1 MFKQFGKSHFIINK
15 LDRSLFKMPRRN
27 MSDNNPLNMLPTVTK
42 RIVIAN
48 TFFFGLGL
56 FMNNRQYITEF
67 FYNKYALRHNK
78 YHVLIT
84 SHFAKA
90 NFLDYLLETFITGL
104 LGAQLEQMMGTQSF
118 MRLIGASIGFA
129 SVLLLT
135 MHKED
140 SFFKS
145 EAVLRGILWYFVLSN
160 PQQSFF
166 IFPLPIQ
173 VKALWLGVF
182 IGVMDYLSHRWA
194 NFGGFFA
201 ALLLTRRLI

>member
-1 MFKQFGKSHFIINK
+1 MFKHFGKSQLNVK
-15 LDRSLFKMPRRN
+15 MVGKTLFKPPKRYQSN
-27 MSDNNPLNMLPTVTK
+27 NNPLNMLPTVTR

-67 FYNKYALRHNK
+67 FYHKYAIKHNK

-104 LGAQLEQMMGTQSF
+104 LGSQLESMLGSQTF
-118 MRLIGASIGFA
+118 LKLIGASIGVG
-129 SVLLLT
+129 SILLLT
-135 MHKED
+135 MHKEE

-160 PQQSFF
+160 PQQSFY

-182 IGVMDYLSHRWA
+182 IGLMDFISQRWA
-194 NFGGFFA
+194 NFGGLVA
-201 ALLLTRRLI
+201 ALLITRRLI